1 MHDQY
6 WSLDRLGVKS
16 DYKKAHGGVDKSA
29 LHTLASKLQKKRKR
43 TWKSDKRAE
52 NVINWNCLS
61 EKIRDPEG
69 LGAEN
74 QKRGQFKEEKS
85 DEKLLRYWHQIL

>member
-1 MHDQY
+1 MGEWIRAPSTH
-6 WSLDRLGVKS
+6 LHLVK
-16 DYKKAHGGVDKSA
+16 
-29 LHTLASKLQKKRKR
+29 KLQKKRKR

-52 NVINWNCLS
+52 NVINWNSLS

-74 QKRGQFKEEKS
+74 QKRGPFKEEKVLKNYCDIDTKS
-85 DEKLLRYWHQIL
+85 YKLWS